1 MASSSVTSLGP
12 GTAPSPGRAATP
24 SPGRESANGR
34 GPGTLRTARLLFG
47 LKARLTWAVLT
58 RSIAVIVGVA
68 LGGLWGLFMMS
79 LAGIALVSVPGI
91 LPPEGVR
98 ATAILVA
105 AGGTVLW
112 WVFAIVSGRADATLH
127 ASQFAV
133 FPLPR
138 RGIATGQILGA
149 LVGIAGPLTL
159 VALIVH
165 AFVWRQDAAA
175 LVTALLLGPVG
186 WFFMVLGNRCLTA
199 LAERISAKRRV
210 GDAITLIFLVLL
222 MLTGPILTGLFAG
235 VDSLGERL
243 YSIADVVGWTPV
255 GALWAV
261 PADVAAGNWLAAAA
275 RLAVVVLTVGLLLWA
290 WDAAL
295 RRSLEQ
301 ATGAVNSGGGRN
313 RIKGAGLFDR
323 LPAKPWAAVTART
336 LTYWLKDPRYSGS
349 LVIIPVM
356 FVLFWFSSMNGANLL
371 IFAGPFVGF
380 LMAYAISAD
389 VAYDHKAFALHLL
402 TGVPGWADRLGRV
415 IGMLLPGVPLTAL
428 GVALSAIFTDRLD
441 LLPAL
446 VGVATMSLLGGAGL
460 SSVVSAR
467 YTYPVPLPG
476 QSPFKTPQ
484 GFTVLNVLVQFVVFA
499 VMVVMALPVVVL
511 LIVQMVTGAPGWGFA
526 ALAVGVVLGPLLC
539 AGGVWFGGKWLDA
552 RGPELL
558 ATVSTYR

>member
-1 MASSSVTSLGP
+1 MATSPVTRLGP
-12 GTAPSPGRAATP
+12 DATQQPVQASAAT
-24 SPGRESANGR
+24 R
-34 GPGTLRTARLLFG
+34 GPGTLQSARLLLG
-47 LKARLTWAVLT
+47 LKARLTLAALT
-58 RSIAVIVGVA
+58 RSVAVIIGVV
-68 LGGLWGLFMMS
+68 LGGLWGLFMMTM
-79 LAGIALVSVPGI
+79 AGIALVSAPDV

-98 ATAILVA
+98 ATAVLVA
-105 AGGTVLW
+105 AAGTVMW

-138 RGIATGQILGA
+138 RGIATGQVLGA

-159 VALIVH
+159 IALLAH
-165 AFVWRQDAAA
+165 AFVWRQSASA
-175 LVTALLLGPVG
+175 LVTALVLVPLG
-186 WFFMVLGNRCLTA
+186 WFLMILGNRCLTA

-243 YSIADVVGWTPV
+243 YSIADIVAWTPV

-261 PADVAAGNWLAAAA
+261 PADVAAGNWLVAAA
-275 RLAVVVLTVGLLLWA
+275 RLAVVVVTIALLLWG
-290 WDAAL
+290 WDSAL

-323 LPAKPWAAVTART
+323 LPAKPWGAVAART

-349 LVIIPVM
+349 LVVIPVM

-380 LMAYAISAD
+380 LMAYSISAD
-389 VAYDHKAFALHLL
+389 VAYDHKAFALYIL

-446 VGVATMSLLGGAGL
+446 VGVATMALLGGAGL

-484 GFTVLNVLVQFVVFA
+484 GFTVLNVLVQFVVFV
-499 VMVVMALPVVVL
+499 VMVVLALPVVIL
-511 LIVQMVTGAPGWGFA
+511 LVVQMVTGAAGWGLA

-539 AGGVWFGGKWLDA
+539 AGGVWLGGKWLDA